1 MWASTSTGSVTSTD
15 PGRILL
21 LGSAHVV
28 DLSGPIRAR
37 LNAVPLQAVALE
49 LDAERA
55 AVLEGPPGAS
65 SRKRGSVPL
74 LIRFWGMLQRR
85 LGAELGQGAGGEMRA
100 AAQFAK
106 ENQLPIFLIDDPFTL
121 TVRRLLGSLS
131 PYERVRLLFGAILGL
146 VIPARTVRRELAQYS
161 EKPTDY
167 TDQIRTQFPT
177 VARVLIDERNQHMA
191 GRLEEMWRRGLRQVA
206 VVVGDAHVAGLA
218 DELRKRQ
225 LPVETVSLGQLQ
237 APATGPPATPP

>member
-1 MWASTSTGSVTSTD
+1 MWASTSTGVVTSSD

-28 DLSGPIRAR
+28 DLTGPIREH
-37 LNAVPLQAVALE
+37 LNALPLQAIALE

-55 AVLEGPPGAS
+55 AVLEGPPGPTR
-65 SRKRGSVPL
+65 RKRGSAPL

-85 LGAELGQGAGGEMRA
+85 LGSELGQGAGGEMRA

-106 ENQLPIFLIDDPFTL
+106 ERNLPIFLIDDSFNL

-131 PYERVRLLFGAILGL
+131 PSERVRLLVGAVVGL
-146 VIPARTVRRELAQYS
+146 VIPARTVKRELEHYTEQ
-161 EKPTDY
+161 PTDY

-191 GRLEEMWRRGLRQVA
+191 GRLEELWRRGLRHVA
-206 VVVGDAHVAGLA
+206 VVVGDAHVQGLA
-218 DELRKRQ
+218 EELRKRQ
-225 LPVETVSLGQLQ
+225 LPVETVSLGELQ
-237 APATGPPATPP
+237 APARAPPATPP